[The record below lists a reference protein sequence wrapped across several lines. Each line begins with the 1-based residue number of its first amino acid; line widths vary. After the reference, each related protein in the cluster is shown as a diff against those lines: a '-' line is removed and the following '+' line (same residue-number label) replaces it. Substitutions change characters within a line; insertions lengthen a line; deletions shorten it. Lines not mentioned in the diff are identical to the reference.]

1 MTVDSVTG
9 DVQGLIFDVDTFA
22 VHDGPG
28 IRMAVYLKGCPL
40 ACRWCH
46 SPESRRASPEVILLR
61 DRCVLCGR
69 CMASCHQSVHRI
81 EGDSHLIDGQK
92 CLACGTCVDGCPS
105 GALAIKGY
113 LASAA
118 GLVAKAA
125 RLKPFFE
132 HSGGGVTLTGGEVT
146 GQVRF
151 AVAVLM
157 GCRAQGVHTAIE
169 TCGACD
175 WERLR
180 ALAEHSDLVL
190 YDVKLAD
197 SEQHRLW
204 TGATNRQVLANLRR
218 LAPYNV
224 QVRVPLVPGITDTDA
239 NLRAIARLVC
249 QAGLARVALLPF
261 NASAG
266 AKYEWLGQ
274 TCEVR
279 GERQSEEHLAR
290 LAGMVAEE
298 GLRVTIC

>member
-1 MTVDSVTG
+1 VTTDSD

-46 SPESRRASPEVILLR
+46 SPESRRANPEVILLR

-69 CMASCHQSVHRI
+69 CVASCPQSVHRI
-81 EGDSHLIDGQK
+81 EGDRHLVDGEK
-92 CLACGTCVDGCPS
+92 CLACGACVDGCAS

-118 GLVAKAA
+118 SLVAKAV

-146 GQVRF
+146 DQVRF
-151 AVAVLM
+151 AAAVLM
-157 GCRAQGVHTAIE
+157 GCQAQGVHTAIE

-180 ALAEHSDLVL
+180 ALVEYSDLVL
-190 YDVKLAD
+190 YDLKMAD
-197 SEQHRLW
+197 SDQHRSW
-204 TGATNRQVLANLRR
+204 TGATNRPILANLRR

-224 QVRVPLVPGITDTDA
+224 EVRVPLVPRITDTEA
-239 NLRAIARLVC
+239 NLRAIARLVRE
-249 QAGLARVALLPF
+249 AGLACVALLPF

-279 GERQSEEHLAR
+279 GERQSEEHLVR
-290 LAGMVAEE
+290 LANMVAEE
-298 GLRVTIC
+298 GLKVTVT

>member
-1 MTVDSVTG
+1 VTVDSVAG

-46 SPESRRASPEVILLR
+46 SPESRCAGPEVILLR

-69 CMASCHQSVHRI
+69 CVTSCPHLVHRI
-81 EGDSHLIDGQK
+81 DGNRHLIDGGK
-92 CLACGTCVDGCPS
+92 CRACRICVDGCPS

-118 GLVAKAA
+118 GLVAKAV
-125 RLKPFFE
+125 RLKPFLK

-146 GQVRF
+146 DQVHF
-151 AVAVLM
+151 AAAVLM
-157 GCRAQGVHTAIE
+157 GCQAQGIHTAIE
-169 TCGACD
+169 TCGACS

-180 ALAEHSDLVL
+180 ALADHSDLVL

-197 SEQHRLW
+197 STQHRSW
-204 TGATNRQVLANLRR
+204 TGASNRPNLRR
-218 LAPYNV
+218 LVPYNV
-224 QVRVPLVPGITDTDA
+224 DVRVPLVPGITDTES
-239 NLRAIARLVC
+239 NLRAIARLVR
-249 QAGLARVALLPF
+249 QAGLAHVGLLPF

-274 TCEVR
+274 TCEVQ
-279 GERQSEEHLAR
+279 GERQSEAQLAR
-290 LAGMVAEE
+290 LAEVVGEE
-298 GLRVTIC
+298 GLKVTVG